1 MATANAAVVVPP
13 VPAADDQDY
22 QESDKTR
29 ASNAEDFPN
38 FRDFQIVKM
47 VQHFRVVTDG
57 SQEQLRLGFKCKTC
71 GTTFNK
77 TMQLLG
83 HIRLHFEDEHTCRDC
98 GKYFFD
104 PNKLQVHIKAKHTIN
119 MLKCQL
125 GCPRYSTP
133 SFKCLQ
139 LHYERFHFV
148 KIRMRE
154 LRKMDEAIRN
164 GGTVMT
170 QIISKKQQRKQLRT
184 LEALRSG
191 SSGEDSQ
198 GAEGPYEG
206 EEEDMEQQ
214 QEEDEEEEE
223 QAGEDEE
230 VEEEQQSVPQ
240 PQQQQQQQQPQQQQ
254 LLQPQIHLQQIQIQQ
269 PQLIH
274 QLQPQQ
280 QYVIQTVEPVAV
292 AAAPEEEDDGYDDD
306 DDGSEKVLSET
317 AEENAL
323 YDDQMQ
329 CCVCGAIFEEEQ
341 QLEQHENSH
350 TAPLECSFCSM
361 TFLQLPDI
369 RAHYQARHQAIS
381 RPSQQ
386 YVIAHPSGSLV
397 QQQALHQ
404 IVHNPHQLQHD
415 QQQQHQQHQQ
425 PQIQQTAQFIPSAAN
440 GAMTTMLVMQNGML
454 IPVHAIDSAQ
464 LTAVNPYQH
473 QQAPTTTLTPIA
485 QSPQIAWPITAT
497 PIATTHHHH
506 HQQQQQILPPVH
518 NQIEIIPLHSSPQAG
533 GGGGVAA
540 AGGGAQHHS
549 IIASIGT
556 SPQQQQQQTQTLTPI
571 QLSIKDAS
579 GNVIGGGG
587 TAPNATGG
595 YVINQIASI
604 DPSYLKQID
613 PVLHQQQQQ
622 QQQPQQ
628 QIHAQWHTSAQ
639 PQQQFHS

>member
-1 MATANAAVVVPP
+1 MATSETVRSAT
-13 VPAADDQDY
+13 DLEQDY
-22 QESDKTR
+22 QEADKTR
-29 ASNAEDFPN
+29 ASNPEDFPN

-57 SQEQLRLGFKCKTC
+57 TEQQLRLGFKCKTC
-71 GTTFNK
+71 GVTFNK

-83 HIRLHFEDEHTCRDC
+83 HIRLHFEDEHTCREC

-104 PNKLQVHIKAKHTIN
+104 PSKLQIHIKAKHTIN
-119 MLKCQL
+119 ELKCQL
-125 GCPRYSTP
+125 GCPRYSSP

-139 LHYERFHFV
+139 LHYERYHFV

-170 QIISKKQQRKQLRT
+170 EIIPKKQRRRQFHATDL
-184 LEALRSG
+184 LRST

-198 GAEGPYEG
+198 GLEGPF
-206 EEEDMEQQ
+206 EEDAAEQQQQEEQPVQQEQEQQ
-214 QEEDEEEEE
+214 QEE
-223 QAGEDEE
+223 QG
-230 VEEEQQSVPQ
+230 QPPPQ
-240 PQQQQQQQQPQQQQ
+240 TIQQQQHPPPQQIQ
-254 LLQPQIHLQQIQIQQ
+254 LQQIQIQA
-269 PQLIH
+269 PQLIQHHH
-274 QLQPQQ
+274 QLSQLPQHQQ
-280 QYVIQTVEPVAV
+280 QYVIQTVEAV
-292 AAAPEEEDDGYDDD
+292 EEEDDGFDDD
-306 DDGSEKVLSET
+306 DDGSEKIMSEPG
-317 AEENAL
+317 AEENAI

-329 CCVCGAIFEEEQ
+329 CCVCGAIFEDEQ
-341 QLEQHENSH
+341 QLEMHENSH

-369 RAHYQARHQAIS
+369 RQHYQSRHQAVS
-381 RPSQQ
+381 RPSQ
-386 YVIAHPSGSLV
+386 YVIAHPGGSLV

-404 IVHNPHQLQHD
+404 IVHNPHQLQ
-415 QQQQHQQHQQ
+415 QEQQQ
-425 PQIQQTAQFIPSAAN
+425 PQQLQQTAQFIPSASN

-473 QQAPTTTLTPIA
+473 QTTPTTTLAPIA
-485 QSPQIAWPITAT
+485 QGSQIAWPITAT
-497 PIATTHHHH
+497 PIAATQHHHH
-506 HQQQQQILPPVH
+506 HQQQILPPVH
-518 NQIEIIPLHSSPQAG
+518 NQIEIIPLHTSPTAG
-533 GGGGVAA
+533 GSAP
-540 AGGGAQHHS
+540 HHS
-549 IIASIGT
+549 IIT
-556 SPQQQQQQTQTLTPI
+556 SLAPQQIQAQTPQTLTPI

-587 TAPNATGG
+587 TTNGSGG

-622 QQQPQQ
+622 QQQQQQEQQSPQQ
-628 QIHAQWHTSAQ
+628 QQPTQQMHHHQWHSVQQ
-639 PQQQFHS
+639 PQQFNS

>member
-1 MATANAAVVVPP
+1 MAANATATAAACPSV
-13 VPAADDQDY
+13 ADDDQDY

-29 ASNAEDFPN
+29 ASNPEDFPN

-71 GTTFNK
+71 GITFNK

-104 PNKLQVHIKAKHTIN
+104 PNKLQIHIKAKHTIN

-170 QIISKKQQRKQLRT
+170 QIISKKHRRKQLRS
-184 LEALRSG
+184 LDLLRSG

-198 GAEGPYEG
+198 GAEGPYEAEEEE
-206 EEEDMEQQ
+206 EEEDTEMQQ
-214 QEEDEEEEE
+214 EEE
-223 QAGEDEE
+223 QAGEEE
-230 VEEEQQSVPQ
+230 DAEEEQQLHQQ
-240 PQQQQQQQQPQQQQ
+240 PQTQQPQQQ
-254 LLQPQIHLQQIQIQQ
+254 LQPQIQLQQIHIQQ
-269 PQLIH
+269 PQLIQHHH
-274 QLQPQQ
+274 QLQPQQQ
-280 QYVIQTVEPVAV
+280 QYVIQTVEP
-292 AAAPEEEDDGYDDD
+292 AAEEEDDGYEDD
-306 DDGSEKVLSET
+306 DDGSEKVMSET

-341 QLEQHENSH
+341 QLELHENSH
-350 TAPLECSFCSM
+350 TAPLECSFCSQ
-361 TFLQLPDI
+361 TFMQLSDV
-369 RAHYQARHQAIS
+369 REHYQQRHQAVS
-381 RPSQQ
+381 RPSQ

-404 IVHNPHQLQHD
+404 IVHNPHQLQHE
-415 QQQQHQQHQQ
+415 QQPHQQM
-425 PQIQQTAQFIPSAAN
+425 QQTAQFIPSASN

-473 QQAPTTTLTPIA
+473 QATTAPTLTPIA
-485 QSPQIAWPITAT
+485 QSSQIAWPITAT
-497 PIATTHHHH
+497 PIANAQH
-506 HQQQQQILPPVH
+506 QQILPPVH
-518 NQIEIIPLHSSPQAG
+518 NQIEIIPLHTSPTAPG
-533 GGGGVAA
+533 GGGGAA
-540 AGGGAQHHS
+540 TPHHS
-549 IIASIGT
+549 IITSIAT
-556 SPQQQQQQTQTLTPI
+556 SPQQVQAQQAQTLTPI

-579 GNVIGGGG
+579 GNVIGSG
-587 TAPNATGG
+587 AAAQPNATGG

-613 PVLHQQQQQ
+613 PVLHHQQQQQ
-622 QQQPQQ
+622 QQQQTQQQ
-628 QIHAQWHTSAQ
+628 QIHASWHTPS
-639 PQQQFHS
+639 PQSQQFHS

>member
-1 MATANAAVVVPP
+1 MATNESVRTATEIE
-13 VPAADDQDY
+13 QDY

-29 ASNAEDFPN
+29 ASNPEDFPN

-71 GTTFNK
+71 GVTFNK

-83 HIRLHFEDEHTCRDC
+83 HIRLHFEDEHTCREC

-104 PNKLQVHIKAKHTIN
+104 PSKLQIHIKAKHTVN

-125 GCPRYSTP
+125 GCPRYSSP

-139 LHYERFHFV
+139 LHYERYHFV

-170 QIISKKQQRKQLRT
+170 EIISKKQRRKQFHATDL
-184 LEALRSG
+184 LRSA

-198 GAEGPYEG
+198 GPEGPYEEDT
-206 EEEDMEQQ
+206 EEHTQEQVIQQDQEQQ
-214 QEEDEEEEE
+214 QEL
-223 QAGEDEE
+223 
-230 VEEEQQSVPQ
+230 
-240 PQQQQQQQQPQQQQ
+240 PQQLVQHQQQ
-254 LLQPQIHLQQIQIQQ
+254 LPQQIQLQQIQIQA
-269 PQLIH
+269 PQLIQHHH
-274 QLQPQQ
+274 QLPQLPQ
-280 QYVIQTVEPVAV
+280 HQYVIQTIEAV
-292 AAAPEEEDDGYDDD
+292 EEEDDGFDDD
-306 DDGSEKVLSET
+306 DEGSEKIKPEQT
-317 AEENAL
+317 EENAI

-341 QLEQHENSH
+341 QLEMHENSH

-361 TFLQLPDI
+361 TFLQLSDI
-369 RAHYQARHQAIS
+369 RQHYQSRHQAVS
-381 RPSQQ
+381 RPSQ

-404 IVHNPHQLQHD
+404 IVHNPHQLQ
-415 QQQQHQQHQQ
+415 QQHQEQQQ
-425 PQIQQTAQFIPSAAN
+425 PQQLQQTAQFIPSASN

-473 QQAPTTTLTPIA
+473 HQQTTPTTTLAPMA
-485 QSPQIAWPITAT
+485 QGSQIAWPITAT
-497 PIATTHHHH
+497 PIATTPQHHHH
-506 HQQQQQILPPVH
+506 HQQQILPPVH
-518 NQIEIIPLHSSPQAG
+518 NQIEIIPLHTSPTASG
-533 GGGGVAA
+533 SAP
-540 AGGGAQHHS
+540 HHS
-549 IIASIGT
+549 IIT
-556 SPQQQQQQTQTLTPI
+556 PQTLTPI

-579 GNVIGGGG
+579 
-587 TAPNATGG
+587 
-595 YVINQIASI
+595 
-604 DPSYLKQID
+604 
-613 PVLHQQQQQ
+613 
-622 QQQPQQ
+622 
-628 QIHAQWHTSAQ
+628 
-639 PQQQFHS
+639 

>member
-1 MATANAAVVVPP
+1 
-13 VPAADDQDY
+13 DDQDY

-198 GAEGPYEG
+198 GAE
-206 EEEDMEQQ
+206 
-214 QEEDEEEEE
+214 
-223 QAGEDEE
+223 
-230 VEEEQQSVPQ
+230 
-240 PQQQQQQQQPQQQQ
+240 
-254 LLQPQIHLQQIQIQQ
+254 
-269 PQLIH
+269 
-274 QLQPQQ
+274 
-280 QYVIQTVEPVAV
+280 
-292 AAAPEEEDDGYDDD
+292 DDGYDDD

-397 QQQALHQ
+397 QQKLY
-404 IVHNPHQLQHD
+404 
-415 QQQQHQQHQQ
+415 
-425 PQIQQTAQFIPSAAN
+425 TKSAAN

-506 HQQQQQILPPVH
+506 QQQQILPPVH

-533 GGGGVAA
+533 GGG
-540 AGGGAQHHS
+540 
-549 IIASIGT
+549 
-556 SPQQQQQQTQTLTPI
+556 
-571 QLSIKDAS
+571 
-579 GNVIGGGG
+579 
-587 TAPNATGG
+587 
-595 YVINQIASI
+595 
-604 DPSYLKQID
+604 
-613 PVLHQQQQQ
+613 
-622 QQQPQQ
+622 
-628 QIHAQWHTSAQ
+628 
-639 PQQQFHS
+639 